1 MLKAISFDLWET
13 LLTDTPELSQRQ
25 ERLRLERMER
35 VLAERGFGETADRIE
50 QAYRKLWHRCLELYW
65 SRDEDIACRVQIE
78 HFLEE
83 LGLDATTFDE
93 PSFAALEDAYAGAAI
108 DVLPSIVPGAN
119 EVVAALRDRGYR
131 IGLISNTGRTPG
143 YALREILDR
152 LGLAPSIDIMIFSN
166 EHGLC
171 KPQESIFAALRE
183 GLDEAYD
190 EMMFVGDN
198 LYVDVHGAQRLGI
211 TGVHFDPPTRGT
223 AIAPPFK
230 HGLEIVP
237 DARIRD
243 CRELIALVERRSA
256 GVSPAGSAPSRAA
269 AL

>member
-1 MLKAISFDLWET
+1 MLKSISFDLWET
-13 LLTDTPELSQRQ
+13 LLTDTPELSKRQ
-25 ERLRLERMER
+25 ERLRLDRMEQ

-50 QAYRKLWHRCLELYW
+50 QAYRKLWHRCHELYW

-83 LGLDATTFDE
+83 LGLDAATFDE
-93 PSFAALEDAYAGAAI
+93 GALAALEEVYAGAAI

-119 EVVAALRDRGYR
+119 EVVAALRERGYR

-152 LGLAPSIDIMIFSN
+152 LGLAPSIDVMVFSN
-166 EHGLC
+166 EHGAC
-171 KPQESIFAALRE
+171 KPQESIFATLRDAL
-183 GLDEAYD
+183 DVAYD

-198 LYVDVHGAQRLGI
+198 LYVDVHGAQRLGM

-223 AIAPPFK
+223 AIAPPFE

-237 DARIRD
+237 DATIRD
-243 CRELIALVERRSA
+243 LRELLVLVDALPVHA
-256 GVSPAGSAPSRAA
+256 
-269 AL
+269 

>member
-1 MLKAISFDLWET
+1 MLKSVSFDLWET
-13 LLTDTPELSQRQ
+13 LLTDTPELSRRQ

-35 VLAERGFGETADRIE
+35 VLAERGFAQTADRIE
-50 QAYRKLWHRCLELYW
+50 QAYRSLWHRCLELYW

-78 HFLEE
+78 HFLEALE
-83 LGLDATTFDE
+83 LDPTTFDE
-93 PSFAALEDAYAGAAI
+93 ASLAALEDVYANAAI
-108 DVLPSIVPGAN
+108 DVLPAVVPGAHD
-119 EVVAALRDRGYR
+119 VLAQLRDRGFR

-152 LGLAPSIDIMIFSN
+152 LGLATSIDVMVFSN
-166 EHGLC
+166 EHGAC
-171 KPQESIFAALRE
+171 KPQPSIFATLRD
-183 GLDEAYD
+183 GLDVDYD

-223 AIAPPFK
+223 AIAPPVD

-237 DARIRD
+237 HATIRD
-243 CRELIALVERRSA
+243 LRELPEII
-256 GVSPAGSAPSRAA
+256 SRNA
-269 AL
+269 